1 MLYYLQENEYIEL
14 KPCRKLIGKSSSQ
27 NQFNMFNSTLG
38 QIINPKHT
46 LVLLADEIPWH
57 EFDQEYKHLY
67 SNTGLP
73 AKPIRLM
80 VGLLILKQLKE
91 LSDEQV
97 VIDWVQNPYFQYF
110 CGESEF
116 KWTTPCDPSDLTHFR
131 NRIGKEKIKKILEIS
146 IRIQP
151 EAKTL
156 KKKKRLIKS
165 VTLDTTAQEKN
176 ITYPTDVKL
185 RKKII
190 NACRNIAKEE
200 GIELR
205 QSYTRTVKKLMLA
218 QRFAHHPKNKNKAV
232 KAKRKLKTIAG
243 RLVRELRRKLSEES
257 LLAYKDQ
264 LDIFETVLLQKKKDS
279 HKIYSLHEPQVAC
292 IAKGKVAKKFEF
304 GSKVSVAISKDGN
317 VILGVVNYA
326 GNPHDSKTV
335 EDTLKQVEELTG
347 QVVEEAVVDRGYR
360 SKKIVNG
367 TRIIK
372 PGPLKSTATAYEKT
386 KMRQYFRRR
395 AAIEP
400 IIGHMKNSYGM
411 KRNYLK
417 GEKGDMIN
425 AVLTGAAFNFK
436 RWLNQKLK
444 DISGFIRNWVINL
457 TARLHYQV
465 LLYSSC

>member
-1 MLYYLQENEYIEL
+1 
-14 KPCRKLIGKSSSQ
+14 
-27 NQFNMFNSTLG
+27 MFNSTLG
-38 QIINPKHT
+38 QILNPKHT

-57 EFDQEYKHLY
+57 EFDQQYKHLY

-80 VGLLILKQLKE
+80 VGLLILKQLKD

-97 VIDWVQNPYFQYF
+97 VIEWVQNPYFQYF

-131 NRIGKEKIKKILEIS
+131 NRIGKDQIEKILEVS
-146 IRIQP
+146 IKIQP
-151 EAKTL
+151 EAQSL
-156 KKKKRLIKS
+156 KKMRKLVKA

-190 NACRNIAKEE
+190 DTCRKIAKQE

-205 QSYTRTVKKLMLA
+205 QSYTRTAKRLMLA
-218 QRFAHHPKNKNKAV
+218 QRFAHHPKNWNKAE
-232 KAKRKLKTIAG
+232 KAKRKLRTIAG
-243 RLVRELRRKLSEES
+243 RLVRELERKVSRECLK
-257 LLAYKDQ
+257 AYRDQ
-264 LDIFETVLLQKKKDS
+264 LDIFKSVLLQRKKDS
-279 HKIYSLHEPQVAC
+279 QKIYSLHEPQVGC

-304 GSKVSVAISKDGN
+304 GSKVSIATSKDGN
-317 VILGVVNYA
+317 VVLGVVNYT
-326 GNPHDSKTV
+326 GNPHDSKTI
-335 EDTLKQVEELTG
+335 EDTLAQVERLTG
-347 QVVEEAVVDRGYR
+347 QKVEEAVVDRGYR
-360 SKKIVNG
+360 SKKIVSG

-372 PGPLKSTATAYEKT
+372 PDPLKSTATAYEKA
-386 KMRQYFRRR
+386 KMRQCFRRR

-400 IIGHMKNSYGM
+400 IIGHMKNNYRM

-417 GEKGDMIN
+417 GEQGDVIN
-425 AVLTGAAFNFK
+425 AVLSGAAFNFK
-436 RWLNQKLK
+436 RWLNQKLREV
-444 DISGFIRNWVINL
+444 SGLIRNWTINL
-457 TARLHYQV
+457 TAHSYNQV